1 MVLLHGLF
9 SKHEQGVTEMDI
21 VVQAVKKLEVL
32 LEHGGCTESGV
43 LLDVDPDAVNCQFE
57 KGACMTAT
65 FGGKCGVYTTFD
77 PIRARTKI
85 SFMFDAPLDTPP
97 ARGAACAIINVAAG
111 FFCLARVLRPCKQ
124 LSHPPCMRKL
134 TEEISGK
141 QVSCIGS
148 ASGFK
153 AMSAIHFLEEPSQA
167 EIILINGEGIIGT
180 GIGEA
185 IEKYRT
191 SKRIIC
197 IGPSVAGI
205 ARLYDLE
212 HWCPYGS
219 S

>member
-1 MVLLHGLF
+1 
-9 SKHEQGVTEMDI
+9 MDI
-21 VVQAVKKLEVL
+21 IVQAVKKLEAL
-32 LEHGGCTESGV
+32 LEHGGCTDCGV

-57 KGACMTAT
+57 MGACMTAT
-65 FGGKCGVYTTFD
+65 FGGKCGVFTTFD

-85 SFMFDAPLDTPP
+85 SFMFDAPLDTPTV
-97 ARGAACAIINVAAG
+97 RGAACAIINVAAG

-134 TEEISGK
+134 MEEISGK

-148 ASGFK
+148 NSGIK
-153 AMSAIHFLEEPSQA
+153 GISGVHFLEEPSLA
-167 EIILINGEGIIGT
+167 DIIILNGEGIIGE
-180 GIGEA
+180 GIGDE

-197 IGPSVAGI
+197 IGPSATGI

-212 HWCPYGS
+212 YWCPYGCS
-219 S
+219 